1 MNNIK
6 LKYST
11 KVIVKEKNFR
21 FYSLKN
27 SIVNVSINKSKLQ
40 LFANDRYEFLDLHSI
55 KTNRV
60 LIPIVKSFKYH
71 NSKIYVFE
79 VQMLDKI
86 KTADIKKSLINL
98 IDELCKSFRIS
109 KNDKKNVYNLIIMY
123 TNFCTYNQIDS
134 YLKGDERIV
143 A

>member
-71 NSKIYVFE
+71 NSKIYLFE
-79 VQMLDKI
+79 VQILYKT
-86 KTADIKKSLINL
+86 KTAEIKKSLINL
-98 IDELCKSFRIS
+98 TDELFCSFNIS
-109 KNDKKNVYNLIIMY
+109 RNDTQSLYRLIIRY
-123 TNFCTYNQIDS
+123 TNFTKFDQIEYYLNNQ
-134 YLKGDERIV
+134 RI
-143 A
+143 AA

>member
-71 NSKIYVFE
+71 NSKIYLFE
-79 VQMLDKI
+79 VQILYKT
-86 KTADIKKSLINL
+86 KTAEIKKSLINL
-98 IDELCKSFRIS
+98 TDELCCSFNIS
-109 KNDKKNVYNLIIMY
+109 RNDTQSLYRLIIRY
-123 TNFCTYNQIDS
+123 TNFTKFDQIEYYLNNQ
-134 YLKGDERIV
+134 RI
-143 A
+143 AA